1 MIFFKTRVCNDDN
14 LNQLYYNGITCVCLC
29 FCCPVKDL
37 IITFYVLNSIF
48 SYTQV
53 VFFSLGRFISISDL
67 FLLFIF
73 FFFRKIFCVLFF
85 SEFFFVFLIIFIYHF
100 LCMKKKIQFSSLE
113 FSSSEFFHQS
123 ILSMSISPEWPHQ
136 NFLHDQNFFPSE
148 F

>member
-1 MIFFKTRVCNDDN
+1 MIFVKTRVCNDEN

-53 VFFSLGRFISISDL
+53 VFFFIGEIFISISEL

-73 FFFRKIFCVLFF
+73 FFFRKIFYVLFF
-85 SEFFFVFLIIFIYHF
+85 SEFFFVFDNIYLPFFMYEEKNLIFFTRIFFIRIF
-100 LCMKKKIQFSSLE
+100 
-113 FSSSEFFHQS
+113 SSEFSFHV
-123 ILSMSISPEWPHQ
+123 
-136 NFLHDQNFFPSE
+136 NFS
-148 F
+148 

>member
-1 MIFFKTRVCNDDN
+1 MIFVKTRVCNDEN

-53 VFFSLGRFISISDL
+53 VFFFIGKIFISISEL

-73 FFFRKIFCVLFF
+73 FFFRKIFYVLFF
-85 SEFFFVFLIIFIYHF
+85 SEFFFVFDNIYLPFFMYEEKNLIFFTRIFFIRIF
-100 LCMKKKIQFSSLE
+100 
-113 FSSSEFFHQS
+113 SSEFSFHV
-123 ILSMSISPEWPHQ
+123 
-136 NFLHDQNFFPSE
+136 NFS
-148 F
+148 

>member
-1 MIFFKTRVCNDDN
+1 MIFVKTRVCNDEN

-53 VFFSLGRFISISDL
+53 VFFFIGKIFISISEL

-73 FFFRKIFCVLFF
+73 FFFRKIFYVLFF
-85 SEFFFVFLIIFIYHF
+85 SEFFFVFDNIYLPFFMYEEKNLIFFTRIFFIRIF
-100 LCMKKKIQFSSLE
+100 
-113 FSSSEFFHQS
+113 SSEFSFHVNFS
-123 ILSMSISPEWPHQ
+123 WMASSELSS
-136 NFLHDQNFFPSE
+136 
-148 F
+148 

>member
-1 MIFFKTRVCNDDN
+1 MIFVKTRVCNDEN

-53 VFFSLGRFISISDL
+53 VFFFIGKIFISISEL

-73 FFFRKIFCVLFF
+73 FFFRKIFYVLFF
-85 SEFFFVFLIIFIYHF
+85 SEFFFVFDNIYLPFFMYDEKNLIFFTRIFFIRIF
-100 LCMKKKIQFSSLE
+100 
-113 FSSSEFFHQS
+113 SSEFSFHV
-123 ILSMSISPEWPHQ
+123 
-136 NFLHDQNFFPSE
+136 NFS
-148 F
+148 

>member
-1 MIFFKTRVCNDDN
+1 MIFVKTRVCNDEN

-53 VFFSLGRFISISDL
+53 VFFFIGKIFISISEL

-73 FFFRKIFCVLFF
+73 FFFRKIFYVLFF
-85 SEFFFVFLIIFIYHF
+85 SEIFFVFDNIYLPFFMYEEKNLIFFTRIFFIRIF
-100 LCMKKKIQFSSLE
+100 
-113 FSSSEFFHQS
+113 SSEFSFHV
-123 ILSMSISPEWPHQ
+123 
-136 NFLHDQNFFPSE
+136 NFS
-148 F
+148 

>member
-37 IITFYVLNSIF
+37 IIMFYVLNSIF

-53 VFFSLGRFISISDL
+53 VFFSLGRFLYLSL
-67 FLLFIF
+67 TFFCFLSFSSSGRF
-73 FFFRKIFCVLFF
+73 FVCFFF

-100 LCMKKKIQFSSLE
+100 LRMKKKIQFSSLE
-113 FSSSEFFHQS
+113 FSSSEFFHQFS
-123 ILSMSISPEWPHQ
+123 FHV
-136 NFLHDQNFFPSE
+136 NFS
-148 F
+148 

>member
-1 MIFFKTRVCNDDN
+1 MIFVKTRVCNDEN

-53 VFFSLGRFISISDL
+53 VFFFIGKIFISISEL

-73 FFFRKIFCVLFF
+73 FFFRKIFYVLFF
-85 SEFFFVFLIIFIYHF
+85 SEFFFVFDNIYLPFFMYEEKNLIFFTRIFFIRIF
-100 LCMKKKIQFSSLE
+100 
-113 FSSSEFFHQS
+113 SSEFSFHVS
-123 ILSMSISPEWPHQ
+123 FSWMASSELSS
-136 NFLHDQNFFPSE
+136 
-148 F
+148 

>member
-1 MIFFKTRVCNDDN
+1 MIFFKTRVCNDEN
-14 LNQLYYNGITCVCLC
+14 LDQLYYNGITCVCLC

-48 SYTQV
+48 SYTQA
-53 VFFSLGRFISISDL
+53 VFFSLGRFLYLSL
-67 FLLFIF
+67 TFFCFLSFSSSGRF
-73 FFFRKIFCVLFF
+73 FVCFF

-123 ILSMSISPEWPHQ
+123 FLSMSISPEWPHQ
-136 NFLHDQNFFPSE
+136 NFLHNQNFFPSE

>member
-1 MIFFKTRVCNDDN
+1 MIFVKTRVCNDEN

-53 VFFSLGRFISISDL
+53 VFFFIGKIFISISEL

-73 FFFRKIFCVLFF
+73 FFFRKIFYVLFF
-85 SEFFFVFLIIFIYHF
+85 SEFLFVFDNIYLPFFMYEEKNLIFFTRIFFIRIF
-100 LCMKKKIQFSSLE
+100 
-113 FSSSEFFHQS
+113 SSEFSFHV
-123 ILSMSISPEWPHQ
+123 
-136 NFLHDQNFFPSE
+136 NFS
-148 F
+148 

>member
-1 MIFFKTRVCNDDN
+1 MIFVKTRVCNDEN

-53 VFFSLGRFISISDL
+53 VFFFIGKIFISISEL

-73 FFFRKIFCVLFF
+73 FFFRKIFYVLFF
-85 SEFFFVFLIIFIYHF
+85 SEFFFVFDNIYLPFFMYEEKNLIFFTRIFFIRIF
-100 LCMKKKIQFSSLE
+100 
-113 FSSSEFFHQS
+113 SSEFSFHVS
-123 ILSMSISPEWPHQ
+123 FS
-136 NFLHDQNFFPSE
+136 
-148 F
+148 